1 MMDETAPNKHV
12 IQIAARIRELRQIL
26 EISKE
31 EMAEKLGLTLEG
43 YTQYEQGEEDIPIG
57 VIYGAAA
64 VMGIDSTALL
74 TGENARMADYTV
86 VRNGFGVSIE
96 RFPGYSF
103 SSLATNYINRQMDP
117 MIVSLKT
124 SDKPA
129 KLVTHKGQ
137 EFNYVLKGT
146 IIITMGAKEITLHT
160 GDSIYFNPTIPHG
173 QRAAGEDSVFLTV
186 INESSQS

>member
-1 MMDETAPNKHV
+1 MMDKTAPNKHV

-86 VRNGFGVSIE
+86 VRNGFGVSI
-96 RFPGYSF
+96 
-103 SSLATNYINRQMDP
+103 
-117 MIVSLKT
+117 
-124 SDKPA
+124 
-129 KLVTHKGQ
+129 
-137 EFNYVLKGT
+137 
-146 IIITMGAKEITLHT
+146 
-160 GDSIYFNPTIPHG
+160 
-173 QRAAGEDSVFLTV
+173 
-186 INESSQS
+186 